1 MPTLKLP
8 TGVEIYY
15 ESHGQ
20 GEVLVFI
27 PGTGFSG
34 EVWKSQQVPELS
46 KDMRVVIF
54 DPRGCGRSNRVSGV
68 CTIEQMGCDV
78 AALLDQLGIK
88 AAHVLGHS
96 MGGRIALALALN
108 YPDKVK
114 SLILAASGSGPA
126 ARSGQ
131 DCVPGLPS
139 YLMVELVEKGF
150 EEFIRHEIC
159 DSDTYFTPAFRSEH
173 PERVRAFYD
182 SVWPTHAKLRDY
194 IELCIARHNWEG
206 THRLGQI
213 RVPTLVV
220 IGDSDTVGSNHVP
233 QSEVMAKRI
242 PGATLK
248 VIRGQSHGFFW
259 QVPEE
264 TNAWIRDWV
273 KNV

>member
-114 SLILAASGSGPA
+114 SLILASSGSGPA

-131 DCVPGLPS
+131 DCIPGLPS

>member
-1 MPTLKLP
+1 MPSVKLP
-8 TGVEIYY
+8 TGVEIYH

-20 GEVLVFI
+20 GEALVFI

-34 EVWKSQQVPELS
+34 EVWKSHQVPELS

-54 DPRGCGRSNRVSGV
+54 DPRGCGRSSPVTGV

-78 AALLDQLGIK
+78 AALLEHLGIK

-96 MGGRIALALALN
+96 MGGRIALALTFN

-126 ARSGQ
+126 ARAGE

-139 YLMVELVEKGF
+139 YLVVELIEKGF
-150 EEFIRHEIC
+150 GEFIRHEIC
-159 DSDTYFTPAFRSEH
+159 DSDTYFTLAFRREH
-173 PERVRAFYD
+173 PERVREFYD

-194 IELCIARHNWEG
+194 VELCVARHNWEG

-213 RVPTLVV
+213 RTPTLVV
-220 IGDSDTVGSNHVP
+220 IGDSDTGGSNHVP
-233 QSEVMAKRI
+233 QSEVMARRI
-242 PGATLK
+242 PGAKLK
-248 VIRGQSHGFFW
+248 VISGQSHGFFW

-264 TNAWIRDWV
+264 TNAWIREWV